1 MDCLLCL
8 ETKLEDETKCI
19 KVDSIQWQEFEIK
32 RLIEKHLWPMESL
45 PPTSCICHLCWEEL
59 YDFHKFYMRIEQT
72 HNDNK
77 LILKAE
83 ADPLQEESKPKDVL
97 LKSLLEPEI
106 VIGQHLD
113 EPIEIKQEND
123 EFIAVMTKSNDETAA
138 DNRYSSDNS
147 VDIFDNDQ
155 DPVAYNDNSSSDSQD
170 SDNDYDAGDNTD
182 SDDDDLPLIHKVKNQ
197 KGKEASA
204 RKTNKGKDGNNG
216 DNENEKEE
224 KSLTKSKKRRKPST
238 KSSPCKTSQ
247 SSKKRESTTNRKTST
262 LPKINRVEYDKFLQE
277 HFKITCDKCSKTFER
292 FRLLCQHFSQ
302 EHNEQGYVTCCA
314 TKFFN
319 RRLLVDHINFH
330 LDPEYFKCNLCGK
343 VLTKRICLIG
353 HMKMHE
359 EKKFA
364 CDKCDKKFVLK
375 HKLDK
380 HKLTHLPESEK
391 KFPCN
396 ECGKFYANEY
406 ILNQHQKAVHLN
418 IYAKVCEIC
427 GETLSDSHNFKKHM
441 EKHEGI
447 VPVKTAKC
455 DICGLIL
462 TSQHTLKLHK
472 ELKHPPE
479 RKEYNCHVCAKVSP
493 NMRALKKH
501 IYETHEMTYRF
512 KCTICEKEFKRADN
526 FKSHMA
532 IHTGKPLH
540 RCPWCPKEFN
550 SNGNMHQHRKK
561 AHPVEWEEAQRK
573 KYSGNLPPN
582 YKRPTALVTASNN
595 TATLPAATNQTT

>member
-1 MDCLLCL
+1 MECLLCL
-8 ETKLEDETKCI
+8 ETKQENESRYI
-19 KVDSIQWQEFEIK
+19 KVDSSQWEELNIK
-32 RLIEKHLWPMESL
+32 NLIDKHLWPIESL
-45 PPTSCICHLCWEEL
+45 LPTSCVCDTCWEEL
-59 YDFHKFYMRIEQT
+59 YDFHKFYIRIEQT

-77 LILKAE
+77 LALKSE
-83 ADPLQEESKPKDVL
+83 ADPLQDESKPKDVL

-113 EPIEIKQEND
+113 EPIEIKQEHDEPIAVILKRND
-123 EFIAVMTKSNDETAA
+123 DVGDVENKQDISENSGDIFENEQDPMEFI
-138 DNRYSSDNS
+138 DNN
-147 VDIFDNDQ
+147 
-155 DPVAYNDNSSSDSQD
+155 SDSNF
-170 SDNDYDAGDNTD
+170 SDNDGEEDDHTD
-182 SDDDDLPLIHKVKNQ
+182 SDDDLPLIHKVKIQ
-197 KGKEASA
+197 Q
-204 RKTNKGKDGNNG
+204 
-216 DNENEKEE
+216 
-224 KSLTKSKKRRKPST
+224 SKK
-238 KSSPCKTSQ
+238 
-247 SSKKRESTTNRKTST
+247 SSKKNNKTKDVDNEDHEEKHGDNGKKRKKKLAKSTKKSTSCSKRSTNRQTST

-277 HFKITCDKCSKTFER
+277 HFKMTCDKCQKTFER

-302 EHNEQGYVTCCA
+302 EHNEQGYVMCCA

-319 RRLLVDHINFH
+319 RRLLVDHINYH

-396 ECGKFYANEY
+396 DCGKFYANEY

-427 GETLSDSHNFKKHM
+427 GETLPDSHNFKRHM

-462 TSQHTLKLHK
+462 TSHHTLKLHK

-479 RKEYNCHVCAKVSP
+479 RREYNCHICSKVSP

-501 IYETHEMTYRF
+501 IHETHEMGYRF

-582 YKRPTALVTASNN
+582 YKRPT
-595 TATLPAATNQTT
+595 PAATVSNSNNNSVLPATVNQVPS

>member
-1 MDCLLCL
+1 MRL
-8 ETKLEDETKCI
+8 EQIHSDH
-19 KVDSIQWQEFEIK
+19 
-32 RLIEKHLWPMESL
+32 R
-45 PPTSCICHLCWEEL
+45 
-59 YDFHKFYMRIEQT
+59 
-72 HNDNK
+72 

-83 ADPLQEESKPKDVL
+83 SDPLQQEDAKPKDVF

-113 EPIEIKQEND
+113 EPIEIKQEN
-123 EFIAVMTKSNDETAA
+123 EEPIAVVIKGDNNIDAEADDEGGV
-138 DNRYSSDNS
+138 DKKNHNNS
-147 VDIFDNDQ
+147 ENSLDIFENEQ
-155 DPVAYNDNSSSDSQD
+155 DPMAYNDNECDDDNSSDSNYSND
-170 SDNDYDAGDNTD
+170 DDYDAPDDVHTD
-182 SDDDDLPLIHKVKNQ
+182 SDDDDLPLIHKVKHQMN
-197 KGKEASA
+197 KKSTRKANKATKE
-204 RKTNKGKDGNNG
+204 TNKDESEDDTTEIPK
-216 DNENEKEE
+216 
-224 KSLTKSKKRRKPST
+224 KKRRTKST
-238 KSSPCKTSQ
+238 KSSEKNRKP
-247 SSKKRESTTNRKTST
+247 SSTKKRETNRQTSN

-277 HFKITCDKCSKTFER
+277 HFKMSCDKCSKTFER
-292 FRLLCQHFSQ
+292 FRQLCQHFSQ
-302 EHNEQGYVTCCA
+302 EHNEQGYVMCCA

-396 ECGKFYANEY
+396 DCGKFYANEY

-427 GETLSDSHNFKKHM
+427 GETLPDSHNFKRHM

-462 TSQHTLKLHK
+462 TSHHTLKLHK

-479 RKEYNCHVCAKVSP
+479 RREYNCHICSKVSP

-501 IYETHEMTYRF
+501 IHETHEMGYRF

-582 YKRPTALVTASNN
+582 YKRPTPPVVASNSSSN
-595 TATLPAATNQTT
+595 TTMPPPATTNQPT